1 MQSNRF
7 SSALAAL
14 AATAPAWAQGSS
26 IQSPGMPAQ
35 TYPAQGQAAD
45 PGQSTRFSSVFN
57 PAFSFIVDAAFD
69 YTDPDDTDDGFDAT
83 LRVFELGANAW
94 VDPNAWAYF
103 IGAADEEELTIEE
116 AAVHYVGL
124 GGNHTIRAGRFFID
138 FGKQMQTHVHE
149 LRTLERPLVLRT
161 YLGEEVEGDGL
172 QWDSWTSVGESTV
185 LRWSLGGFANL
196 LPEYVEDIDPLTQAA
211 QEVTSPK
218 DLQDFNFTAR
228 VTGLRD
234 VGEHGLFQ
242 LGASARAIPSYDFVY
257 EPTGVAEDDLT
268 NVVYGLD
275 ATYGWVDD
283 TGLKRWTFG
292 GEVLAN
298 TGDNG
303 SVINDPNG
311 TPGDGDETI
320 QVLDDAEIG
329 YFAFGDYAWDRYHSA
344 GLQFSA
350 AELPDGSDSDELEVE
365 AYFTRLFSEFH
376 RLRFV
381 LAQFESD
388 ANEDAWRAAVQ
399 YTATLGAHGHGIN
412 W

>member
-1 MQSNRF
+1 
-7 SSALAAL
+7 
-14 AATAPAWAQGSS
+14 
-26 IQSPGMPAQ
+26 
-35 TYPAQGQAAD
+35 
-45 PGQSTRFSSVFN
+45 
-57 PAFSFIVDAAFD
+57 
-69 YTDPDDTDDGFDAT
+69 
-83 LRVFELGANAW
+83 
-94 VDPNAWAYF
+94 
-103 IGAADEEELTIEE
+103 
-116 AAVHYVGL
+116 
-124 GGNHTIRAGRFFID
+124 
-138 FGKQMQTHVHE
+138 
-149 LRTLERPLVLRT
+149 
-161 YLGEEVEGDGL
+161 
-172 QWDSWTSVGESTV
+172 
-185 LRWSLGGFANL
+185 
-196 LPEYVEDIDPLTQAA
+196 
-211 QEVTSPK
+211 
-218 DLQDFNFTAR
+218 
-228 VTGLRD
+228 
-234 VGEHGLFQ
+234 
-242 LGASARAIPSYDFVY
+242 
-257 EPTGVAEDDLT
+257 
-268 NVVYGLD
+268 VVYGLD